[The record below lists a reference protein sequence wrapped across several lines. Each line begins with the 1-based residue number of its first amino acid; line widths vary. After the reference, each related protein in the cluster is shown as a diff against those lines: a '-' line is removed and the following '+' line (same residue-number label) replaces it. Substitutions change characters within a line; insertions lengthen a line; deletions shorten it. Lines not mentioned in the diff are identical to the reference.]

1 VIVWHGA
8 EDALM
13 SHHDTIRSYREMSRT
28 AGGGAANARLYIPP
42 GVNHCGGGPGADAF
56 DLLGALTEWVE
67 QGKAPRT
74 LRAAK
79 LDAAGTVLF
88 TRPLCE
94 YPKYPRY
101 QGAGEPTDAASFL
114 CVAPG
119 R

>member
-1 VIVWHGA
+1 
-8 EDALM
+8 M
-13 SHHDTIRSYREMSRT
+13 SHHDTIRSYEAMSQE
-28 AGGGAANARLYIPP
+28 AGHGVENARLYIPP

-56 DLLGALTEWVE
+56 DLLGALAKWVE
-67 QGKAPRT
+67 QAHAPRT
-74 LRAAK
+74 LTAAK
-79 LDAAGTVLF
+79 LDASGHVLF

-101 QGAGEPTDAASFL
+101 RGVGNPNDAASFR